1 MRFVKIKNIASTK
14 TLHEAVFVYGGAL
27 ANGGALFALNVVLA
41 HMLSKENFG
50 AFSLAIL
57 VLGTVAELSDF
68 GLNAGFLRFAPY
80 YRERNEVGKLTQL
93 VKTVWRW
100 RLTMSAILTVGGII
114 FAKYIA
120 VYIFKQ
126 PAITGLLRLSFLG
139 VGGVILLGFVTTYLQ
154 AMQHFTLTS
163 MLQGLKG
170 ILRFLIIMILLVCKV
185 TNLYVLI
192 LAYLLIPW
200 ILLGMLYHKLPKNF
214 NTIKVEEDVKKKLH
228 SQLARYSFWIT
239 IWSFSA
245 IVSSRIDQILISNFL
260 DLGQVAIYS
269 VAFQFIFIYSL
280 AIQSI
285 SSVLIPKISKITS
298 REELAAYSK
307 KVFKWIVPVAVLL
320 AFCIYPSQF
329 VVSLIFGEKYA
340 ASMPLYTYL
349 SYFTLV
355 NFLAIPLPLII
366 SVYNRTDLIAFSGF
380 LQLII
385 NVMCGLL
392 FIPQYGVIGAVVAF
406 GMGTVAVHL
415 YSACVVMYLFKKP
428 PRQPV

>member
-1 MRFVKIKNIASTK
+1 MLFSKIKNITSAK
-14 TLHEAVFVYGGAL
+14 TLHEAVFVYGGAV
-27 ANGGALFALNVVLA
+27 ANGGALFALNIVLA
-41 HMLSKENFG
+41 HTLSKENFG

-80 YRERNEVGKLTQL
+80 YRERNEVGKLKQL

-100 RLTMSAILTVGGII
+100 RLVMSVLLTLGGII

-126 PAITGLLRLSFLG
+126 PAITDLLRLSFLG
-139 VGGVILLGFVTTYLQ
+139 VGGVILLGFVNTYLQ
-154 AMQHFTLTS
+154 AIQRFSLTS
-163 MLQGLKG
+163 IVQGLKG
-170 ILRFLIIMILLVCKV
+170 ILRLLIIVVLLMCGV
-185 TNLYVLI
+185 TNLYILI
-192 LAYLLIPW
+192 LVYLLIPW
-200 ILLGMLYHKLPKNF
+200 ILLVALYHKLPKNF
-214 NTIKVEEDVKKKLH
+214 NNVEVEVDVKKKMH

-285 SSVLIPKISKITS
+285 SSVLIPKINKIASK
-298 REELAAYSK
+298 EELITYSK
-307 KVFKWIVPVAVLL
+307 KVFKWIVPVAIVL
-320 AFCIYPSQF
+320 AFCIYPSQY
-329 VVSLIFGEKYA
+329 VVAFIFGEKYA
-340 ASMPLYTYL
+340 ASMPLYIYL
-349 SYFTLV
+349 SYFTLI

-385 NVMCGLL
+385 NVVCGLL
-392 FIPQYGVIGAVVAF
+392 FIPRYGVIGAVFAF
-406 GMGTVAVHL
+406 GIGTVIVHV
-415 YSACVVMYLFKKP
+415 YSALVVMYLFKKP
-428 PRQPV
+428 PTQLV